1 MVAGFYYPQQ
11 LSSGHD
17 LDGSRGASS
26 RAAAYQSGSKTM
38 SDYIEGL
45 NQDWEDLLAEIG
57 ELIQKNPELTAVE
70 ISEITG
76 ADCEDVLW
84 AMAKVK

>member
-1 MVAGFYYPQQ
+1 
-11 LSSGHD
+11 
-17 LDGSRGASS
+17 
-26 RAAAYQSGSKTM
+26 M